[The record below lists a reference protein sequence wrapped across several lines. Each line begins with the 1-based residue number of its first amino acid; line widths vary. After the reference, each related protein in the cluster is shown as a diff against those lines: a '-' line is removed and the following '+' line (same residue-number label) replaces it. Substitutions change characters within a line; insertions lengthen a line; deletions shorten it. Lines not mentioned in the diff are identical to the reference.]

1 LVASDEEASCSTGWS
16 ISGCTGQASQPLVS
30 SRSPYSLV
38 EKSVYLAEPKALAK
52 GVSIRVDIP
61 PNLPY
66 IDADAGRI
74 SQVLGNLLNNAITG
88 TPPGGL
94 VEVRAKTIDSLVQV
108 SVRDTGAG
116 CWALVFERFYRADR
130 SRTRS
135 TGGAGLG
142 LAIVKQLVE
151 AHGGQVGI
159 SSQVGEGTTV
169 TFTTPLA
176 SRSSNGFGR
185 AERIFPKLGAAG

>member
-1 LVASDEEASCSTGWS
+1 LAQAEAGQLSLVR
-16 ISGCTGQASQPLVS
+16 QPVALQ
-30 SRSPYSLV
+30 PLV

-116 CWALVFERFYRADR
+116 IAPEHLPFVFERFYRADR

-151 AHGGQVGI
+151 AHGGRVGI

-185 AERIFPKLGAAG
+185 AGEDIS